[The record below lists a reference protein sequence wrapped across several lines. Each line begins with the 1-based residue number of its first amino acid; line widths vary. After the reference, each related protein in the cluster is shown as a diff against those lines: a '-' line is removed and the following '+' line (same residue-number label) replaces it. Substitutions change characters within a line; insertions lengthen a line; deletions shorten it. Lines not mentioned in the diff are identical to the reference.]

1 MVRNRLYSLGSDAV
15 ALGVHADD
23 ERGYFYCELDALP
36 LPNGSMDA
44 LLVHHLLE
52 GAEDPRTAVREIA
65 RVLRPGGRLVV
76 CGFNPASVWGLRT
89 LLGRPG
95 KGALSGLRFLRPARI
110 VDWLTVLGFELS
122 ESVQHMAY
130 GMPFAVGA
138 PSAAETEPVS
148 WYPRHWGG
156 RLRKL
161 LDDHRPP
168 FGGVYI
174 IVAVKQAAA
183 VRPDFTAMEA
193 RPGKLNPVAYPKLSS
208 WKGIERPR

>member
-1 MVRNRLYSLGSDAV
+1 M
-15 ALGVHADD
+15 
-23 ERGYFYCELDALP
+23 
-36 LPNGSMDA
+36 
-44 LLVHHLLE
+44 
-52 GAEDPRTAVREIA
+52 
-65 RVLRPGGRLVV
+65 
-76 CGFNPASVWGLRT
+76 
-89 LLGRPG
+89 
-95 KGALSGLRFLRPARI
+95 RFLRPARI

-161 LDDHRPP
+161 LDDHHPP
-168 FGGVYI
+168 FGAVYI

-193 RPGKLNPVAYPKLSS
+193 RPGKLNPEAHPKLSS